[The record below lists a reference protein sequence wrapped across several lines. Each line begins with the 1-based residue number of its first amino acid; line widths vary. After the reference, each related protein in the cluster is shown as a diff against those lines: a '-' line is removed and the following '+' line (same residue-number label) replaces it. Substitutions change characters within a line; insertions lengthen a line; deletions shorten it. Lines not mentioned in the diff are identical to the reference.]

1 MFLKISQNSQE
12 NTCAWVSCRWR
23 PATLSK
29 IRLWHRCFPVNFT
42 KFVKNTFLAEHL
54 RITAP
59 VITYCCSLCSTSN
72 LYNVFYTRSIA
83 RSRCSAN
90 EKKQVWHHISWP
102 VELFFTFFLFVM
114 SSLCFFISIPCS
126 NFDRIAFKFL
136 RFCLQRI

>member
-42 KFVKNTFLAEHL
+42 KFFKSTFLAEHL
-54 RITAP
+54 RMTAP

-72 LYNVFYTRSIA
+72 LYIFFIRGLLSVRDAVQT
-83 RSRCSAN
+83 
-90 EKKQVWHHISWP
+90 KKKTKQVWHHISWP
-102 VELFFTFFLFVM
+102 AELFFYFFFLFMM
-114 SSLCFFISIPCS
+114 SSLCFFIPCS
-126 NFDRIAFKFL
+126 NIDVITFKF
-136 RFCLQRI
+136 